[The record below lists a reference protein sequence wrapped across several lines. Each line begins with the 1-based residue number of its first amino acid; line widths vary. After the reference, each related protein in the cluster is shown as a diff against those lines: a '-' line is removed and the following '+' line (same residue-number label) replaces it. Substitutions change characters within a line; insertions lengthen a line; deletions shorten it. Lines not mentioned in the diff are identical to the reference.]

1 MLKMNI
7 ENARLSSQYFAIFP
21 SIFPQKSIA
30 GIIPTCVFFSIYKTF
45 HLVRAFLKLAHWASL
60 LCDFFFRL
68 VTMFLQ
74 QNETHML
81 VSDSECTAFHFLR
94 QISTK
99 PDIHP
104 LESYWDCDTQLHHTH
119 KYQQLPQ
126 IHDHM
131 HRI

>member
-1 MLKMNI
+1 MRVLV
-7 ENARLSSQYFAIFP
+7 LSTLPFSLRF
-21 SIFPQKSIA
+21 SRKNDS
-30 GIIPTCVFFSIYKTF
+30 CNHSSMCNFFSVYKPF
-45 HLVRAFLKLAHWASL
+45 HFFRAFLKLAHWASL